1 MSEQMR
7 KVGVVVLVIVSVLCA
22 IGFACMVG
30 TIMHGGSQA
39 IVAGPDKAVMPS
51 ASGWIVTVLLGL
63 GTLLGGRWAGW
74 LATAAKVVP
83 VISQVAGLT
92 RIQPDSPNEQVI
104 PPAPPSPPNSHEALL
119 SALLTT
125 LEIDA
130 GRSVKSSGSH
140 SLGGGT
146 ITWSVEFIP
155 ATEGGT

>member
-7 KVGVVVLVIVSVLCA
+7 KVGVVVLVALSVLCA
-22 IGFACMVG
+22 VGFACMVG
-30 TIMHGGSQA
+30 TILHGGSQA

-63 GTLLGGRWAGW
+63 GTILGGRWAGW

-92 RIQPDSPNEQVI
+92 TRIQPDSPNEQAIKPV
-104 PPAPPSPPNSHEALL
+104 PNSHEALL

-146 ITWSVEFIP
+146 ITWSVEFVP
-155 ATEGGT
+155 ATEAK

>member
-7 KVGVVVLVIVSVLCA
+7 RIGVVVLVIVSVLCA

-74 LATAAKVVP
+74 LATAAKMVP
-83 VISQVAGLT
+83 VISQVSEIAT
-92 RIQPDSPNEQVI
+92 RIKPDASGNAVQPNP
-104 PPAPPSPPNSHEALL
+104 HEALL

-146 ITWSVEFIP
+146 ITWSVEFVP
-155 ATEGGT
+155 ATEGGK